1 MKSDGELDL
10 GILPKA
16 SDESPKACC
25 SPDTDQTRYPD
36 LTFRGEHAA
45 LFRKKYGDCASGDEY
60 EMTVRVR
67 VKVEGTSDSKSD
79 DYNNRIEF
87 AVVAIIGDV
96 VEEDAEEEKDE
107 PAGDSKPARRVN
119 KKETPEN
126 KALAGAY

>member
-10 GILPKA
+10 GILPKKT
-16 SDESPKACC
+16 DDLPKVCG
-25 SPDTDQTRYPD
+25 PDSETPRYPD

-96 VEEDAEEEKDE
+96 VEEDAGEEKDE
-107 PAGDSKPARRVN
+107 PVGDSKPARRVG
-119 KKETPEN
+119 KKEKPEN
-126 KALAGAY
+126 KALAASY